1 MLLNLSI
8 GRVVALAIALTTSVA
23 SANQGHQYSGPKSIQ
38 DFRKHHPYH
47 NPPSDHRPKVYIRA
61 SKSDTDDISEDFL
74 KGLKKANHGGTL
86 VLPKGKKFVIGKKL
100 DLTFLNNVQV
110 NLEGTILVRELHKF
124 GIEHE
129 LTLNSL
135 PTTSHTG
142 RATTS
147 IIHSKSQFLSGS
159 GVARTSR
166 SLAREHSMEMDKPGT
181 MGLRDWRFW

>member
-8 GRVVALAIALTTSVA
+8 GRVLALAIALTTSVA
-23 SANQGHQYSGPKSIQ
+23 SANQSHQYSGPKSIQ

-61 SKSDTDDISEDFL
+61 SKSDTDDISAEFL

-110 NLEGTILVRELHKF
+110 NLEGTILVTCLLIF
-124 GIEHE
+124 GVTHE
-129 LTLNSL
+129 LTLDSL

-147 IIHSKSQFLSGS
+147 ITHSKSQSLSGS
-159 GVARTSR
+159 GAVRTSR
-166 SLAREHSMEMDKPGT
+166 SLAQELSTEMDKPGT
-181 MGLRDWRFW
+181 MDLQA